1 MHLCLKSNNE
11 IRIEFCEWY
20 RLERRI
26 QRARRENDLS
36 SRQRKTGMPRTRS
49 YDSVR
54 GTQTDMRIE
63 YEPSFFVDVAVKYP
77 RSCHVVVRS
86 SVLFD
91 TPVLTESIYFERW
104 HSWLVQRGC
113 IYVPPSRA
121 IWVRTFRECGHGLS
135 EGFGFEYPA
144 GPQVTFSVCLLSFF
158 FYIWKDD
165 PETFKAYLLDKY
177 TWIVTWNEWTC
188 LLRDCWLQ
196 TRVKLAGKNHC
207 YN

>member
-1 MHLCLKSNNE
+1 MHLCLKLNNE
-11 IRIEFCEWY
+11 IRIEFCEWS

-54 GTQTDMRIE
+54 GTQTDIRIE

-104 HSWLVQRGC
+104 HSWSVQRGFTK
-113 IYVPPSRA
+113 PSRVTSLNVPQVSDMD
-121 IWVRTFRECGHGLS
+121 WVRERLWVSHGTSSYLL
-135 EGFGFEYPA
+135 G
-144 GPQVTFSVCLLSFF
+144 CLLLSFHE
-158 FYIWKDD
+158 WKNDLRRSRALARHK
-165 PETFKAYLLDKY
+165 KAL
-177 TWIVTWNEWTC
+177 E
-188 LLRDCWLQ
+188 
-196 TRVKLAGKNHC
+196 
-207 YN
+207 

>member
-1 MHLCLKSNNE
+1 MHLRLKLNNE

-104 HSWLVQRGC
+104 HSWLVQRG
-113 IYVPPSRA
+113 IYNLLVLYEFERSA
-121 IWVRTFRECGHGLS
+121 SADMDWVRDLA
-135 EGFGFEYPA
+135 FEYPA

-158 FYIWKDD
+158 F
-165 PETFKAYLLDKY
+165 TFERTTPRRSRHICSTSIL
-177 TWIVTWNEWTC
+177 E
-188 LLRDCWLQ
+188 
-196 TRVKLAGKNHC
+196 
-207 YN
+207 